1 MWEDI
6 DPQTASFNEIV
17 SRQGA
22 LNCFCDA
29 DRKAEPDALYEV
41 RDNEGKK
48 VEYPICK
55 KWAADTSSIGF
66 FAALT
71 QLAAFFVVLTGF
83 ILRTIYI
90 KLVLFTKQNRNS
102 KIATLTMY
110 SILVSSFFNA
120 GILYIMAPWNF
131 VEQGVKD
138 DDFLSGIYTDF
149 TAEWFQA
156 IGSMIAQTTAIS
168 LVFP

>member
-1 MWEDI
+1 M
-6 DPQTASFNEIV
+6 
-17 SRQGA
+17 
-22 LNCFCDA
+22 
-29 DRKAEPDALYEV
+29 
-41 RDNEGKK
+41 
-48 VEYPICK
+48 
-55 KWAADTSSIGF
+55 
-66 FAALT
+66 AALT

-120 GILYIMAPWNF
+120 GILYILAPWNF
-131 VEQGVKD
+131 VEQGVND

-149 TAEWFQA
+149 TA
-156 IGSMIAQTTAIS
+156 
-168 LVFP
+168 

>member
-102 KIATLTMY
+102 KI
-110 SILVSSFFNA
+110 V
-120 GILYIMAPWNF
+120 
-131 VEQGVKD
+131 
-138 DDFLSGIYTDF
+138 
-149 TAEWFQA
+149 EWFNRQKS
-156 IGSMIAQTTAIS
+156 SMKLNQSPQEIVNIIF
-168 LVFP
+168 LP

>member
-6 DPQTASFNEIV
+6 DPSTASFNEIV

-29 DRKAEPDALYEV
+29 DRKADPDALYNV
-41 RDNEGKK
+41 RDDEGNY
-48 VEYPICK
+48 VEFPICK

-102 KIATLTMY
+102 NIATLTMY

-120 GILYIMAPWNF
+120 GILYILAPWNF
-131 VEQGVKD
+131 VE
-138 DDFLSGIYTDF
+138 
-149 TAEWFQA
+149 
-156 IGSMIAQTTAIS
+156 
-168 LVFP
+168 